1 MDENKF
7 GTDFFEDNKEA
18 EVFSDKHDNEINE
31 DFKEAVSENIAS
43 EPVQEPFDPEK
54 EQIEEMKTVPYE
66 EKTEQASPVQQ
77 PVLTEEQNTTYVG
90 NTMRNGNQ
98 SPAAYPNPGRNT
110 YNQWQQT
117 QNRVP
122 NQTNV
127 YPSYNGNPYQAPV
140 QTNNQVPDQTP
151 IQPNGQPTGQH
162 LTQNY
167 GNQLPGQYQSGGY
180 MGGNNGYNYNQP
192 VQQEPASPKNNGG
205 KTILG
210 IIIAVC
216 LALAIGGMIAGILM
230 SGGDEKEIT
239 TTVPTTQPQSQPPVE
254 QSTTS
259 ENIEVSTTQP
269 TTAVINS
276 VFVAEKVR
284 PSVVGVM
291 AYYNGKLIGEGSGV
305 LMSEDKNQGITY
317 VVTCAHVISDDGAT
331 FGILLLDGT
340 NIEAEMV
347 AYDERTDIGVLKV
360 KKTGLPL
367 AEFGDSSTLRIGEP
381 VYAIGNPGGS
391 EYFGSITNGIVAS
404 IDRSVTSTYTMTC
417 IQHNAAINPGNSGG
431 ALVNA
436 AGQVIGINSSK
447 IASTEY
453 EGMGFA
459 VPTSIAGVVVD
470 SLIQYGY
477 VPNRPKLGIEYAPVS
492 SNQLYSL
499 VVSIKELPQGS
510 LVIAGIS
517 EGSSLVGTGAQVGD
531 LIIAVNGKDM
541 DDSSVLLDFID
552 KGSVGDEL
560 TLTLCRIESRTYKTT
575 TFDVTITLIEDKPS
589 KTEHDEPA
597 TEYDDDGYYH
607 GGSESFEDF
616 FNDYFGW

>member
-1 MDENKF
+1 MDENNF
-7 GTDFFEDNKEA
+7 GTDFFEDNKDT
-18 EVFSDKHDNEINE
+18 EVFSDKPDNDVNE
-31 DFKEAVSENIAS
+31 AFREAENKDIIS
-43 EPVQEPFDPEK
+43 EPVEQISEPEK
-54 EQIEEMKTVPYE
+54 EQVEEMKTVPSV
-66 EKTEQASPVQQ
+66 EKTEQAAPTVQTA
-77 PVLTEEQNTTYVG
+77 PTENQTATYVG
-90 NTMRNGNQ
+90 NAVRNGNQ
-98 SPAAYPNPGRNT
+98 TPAAYPNVGQNQ
-110 YNQWQQT
+110 YNQWQQI

-122 NQTNV
+122 NQANG
-127 YPSYNGNPYQAPV
+127 YQAYNGNPYQAPV
-140 QTNNQVPDQTP
+140 QTNNQVPNQSP
-151 IQPNGQPTGQH
+151 MQPNGQPTGQRPA
-162 LTQNY
+162 QSY
-167 GNQLPGQYQSGGY
+167 GNQTLGQYHAGGY
-180 MGGNNGYNYNQP
+180 MGGNNGYNPNQP
-192 VQQEPASPKNNGG
+192 PQQMPAAPKNSGG
-205 KTILG
+205 KTVLG
-210 IIIAVC
+210 IIIVVC
-216 LALAIGGMIAGILM
+216 LALAIGGMVTGLLM
-230 SGGDEKEIT
+230 TGGDGEEGT
-239 TTVPTTQPQSQPPVE
+239 TTTASSSQSQAPVE

-269 TTAVINS
+269 TTSVINS
-276 VFVAEKVR
+276 VYVAEKVR

-291 AYYNGKLIGEGSGV
+291 AYYEGKLVGEGSGV

-317 VVTCAHVISDDGAT
+317 VVTCAHVISDEGVT

-347 AYDERTDIGVLKV
+347 AYDQRTDIGVLKV

-381 VYAIGNPGGS
+381 VYAIGNPGGA

-431 ALVNA
+431 ALVNS

-492 SNQLYSL
+492 SYQLYGL

-517 EGSSLVGTGAQVGD
+517 EDSTLAGTEAQVGD
-531 LIIAVNGKDM
+531 LIIAVNGQDM
-541 DDSSVLLDFID
+541 DDSSVLLDFIE
-552 KGSVGDEL
+552 KGSVGDKL
-560 TLTLCRIESRTYKTT
+560 TLTLCRIENRTYKTT
-575 TFDVTITLIEDKPS
+575 TFDVTITLVEDKPS
-589 KTEHDEPA
+589 KTEPTEPA
-597 TEYDDDGYYH
+597 TEYDDDGYYR
-607 GGSESFEDF
+607 GGSDSFEDF